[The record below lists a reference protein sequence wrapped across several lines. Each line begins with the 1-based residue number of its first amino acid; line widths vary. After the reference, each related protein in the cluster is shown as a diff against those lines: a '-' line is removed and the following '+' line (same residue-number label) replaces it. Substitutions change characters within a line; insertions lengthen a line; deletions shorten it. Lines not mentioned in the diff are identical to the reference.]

1 MTKTGIAVGPNRF
14 EKLAFPSIL
23 PFCTN
28 VDWSFVW
35 NFEFVSR
42 AAQALAPRVGI
53 CLKFGFWCLE
63 FYDFNH
69 AIRFY

>member
-1 MTKTGIAVGPNRF
+1 MVRQAHHPEQRRRVNLKFQYPMTKTGIAVGPNRF

-35 NFEFVSR
+35 NFEFVS
-42 AAQALAPRVGI
+42 L
-53 CLKFGFWCLE
+53 GFV
-63 FYDFNH
+63 
-69 AIRFY
+69 